1 MKTWNDDWRNELK
14 TDYSEVYDRFCY
26 AKSTRKDLK
35 LIAKLMYKYNP
46 NITKEETLDR
56 TIHWITDLNNQV
68 NLIPDEDE
76 YHKII
81 ESM

>member
-1 MKTWNDDWRNELK
+1 MKYNDTWREELNQENPK
-14 TDYSEVYDRFCY
+14 AYDRFCN
-26 AKSTRKDLK
+26 AKSTRKDLR

-46 NITKEETLDR
+46 NKSKEECLDR
-56 TIHWITDLNNQV
+56 TITWLTDWNNQV

-81 ESM
+81 ESL

>member
-1 MKTWNDDWRNELK
+1 MNTWNDDWRDELK
-14 TDYSEVYDRFCY
+14 KDYYDEYERLSN
-26 AKSTRKDLK
+26 AKSLRRDLK

-46 NITKEETLDR
+46 NKTKEECLDR
-56 TIHWITDLNNQV
+56 TIYWITDLNNQV

-81 ESM
+81 EIM